1 MKDLGYTE
9 RQNISAVYRFAEGAL
24 ERLPMLAA
32 EVVRLN
38 VDVIVAPGSGAVAA
52 KNATDR
58 IPIVVTLGDP
68 IGAGLVA
75 SLARPGGN
83 VTGLSAFL
91 PELAGKQLALLK
103 EAFPG
108 VSRVAVISRA
118 GLDPNVLLLRNMKLV
133 AERLHVTLQALELRS
148 ADEFESA
155 FSAIKA
161 ERANA
166 ILTLR
171 NPLSVTHRAQIVD
184 FAARNRLPAMYP
196 DKEFGEAGGL
206 MSYGVNVADLWG
218 RGHTPAHSSARMGRE
233 HHESPASTR
242 PRLALGFGHG
252 TAEEAHGKGQSY
264 RGGLKVL
271 ERALQLLVEGLLGVL
286 VAGFGFW
293 VAVRR
298 KALARAMAA
307 MRWRQRP
314 GRAGLPDARVAEFYE
329 SFLFATGVIA
339 VLIGIL
345 MVLRP
350 LLRRYWHL
358 SI

>member
-1 MKDLGYTE
+1 MALVSGGLLAAPLAAEGQQAAKVPRIAFLAGGSQSGDSVLIETFWRRMKDLGYTE

-38 VDVIVAPGSGAVAA
+38 VDVIVAPGSGAVAT

-91 PELAGKQLALLK
+91 PELAGKQLELLK

-166 ILTLR
+166 TMTLR
-171 NPLSVTHRAQIVD
+171 NRLSVTHRAQIVD

-218 RGHTPAHSSARMGRE
+218 RAATYVDKILKGAKPADLPVE
-233 HHESPASTR
+233 R
-242 PRLALGFGHG
+242 PTKFELVINLKTAKALGLMIPP
-252 TAEEAHGKGQSY
+252 S
-264 RGGLKVL
+264 
-271 ERALQLLVEGLLGVL
+271 LLG
-286 VAGFGFW
+286 
-293 VAVRR
+293 
-298 KALARAMAA
+298 RA
-307 MRWRQRP
+307 
-314 GRAGLPDARVAEFYE
+314 DE
-329 SFLFATGVIA
+329 VIQ
-339 VLIGIL
+339 
-345 MVLRP
+345 
-350 LLRRYWHL
+350 
-358 SI
+358 

>member
-1 MKDLGYTE
+1 MALVSGGLLAAPLAAEGQQAAKVPRIAFLAGGSQSGDSVLIETFWRRMKDLGYTE

-38 VDVIVAPGSGAVAA
+38 VDVIVAPGSGAVAT

-75 SLARPGGN
+75 SLARPEGN

-91 PELAGKQLALLK
+91 PELAGKQLELLK

-166 ILTLR
+166 TMTLR
-171 NPLSVTHRAQIVD
+171 NRLSVTHRAQIVD

-218 RGHTPAHSSARMGRE
+218 RAATYVDKILKGAKPADLPVE
-233 HHESPASTR
+233 R
-242 PRLALGFGHG
+242 PTKFELVINLKTAKALGLMIPP
-252 TAEEAHGKGQSY
+252 S
-264 RGGLKVL
+264 
-271 ERALQLLVEGLLGVL
+271 LLG
-286 VAGFGFW
+286 
-293 VAVRR
+293 
-298 KALARAMAA
+298 RA
-307 MRWRQRP
+307 
-314 GRAGLPDARVAEFYE
+314 DE
-329 SFLFATGVIA
+329 VIQ
-339 VLIGIL
+339 
-345 MVLRP
+345 
-350 LLRRYWHL
+350 
-358 SI
+358 

>member
-1 MKDLGYTE
+1 MDRRTFRALGSGGLLAAPLAAEGQQAAKVPRIAFLAGGSQSGDSVLIETFWRRMKDLGYTE

-38 VDVIVAPGSGAVAA
+38 VDVIVAPGSGAVAT

-91 PELAGKQLALLK
+91 PELAGKQLELLK

-166 ILTLR
+166 TMTLR
-171 NPLSVTHRAQIVD
+171 NRLSVTHRAQIVD
-184 FAARNRLPAMYP
+184 FAAGNRLPAMYP
-196 DKEFGEAGGL
+196 DKEFGGAGGL

-218 RGHTPAHSSARMGRE
+218 RAATYVDKILKGAKPADLPVEQPTKFELVINLKTAK
-233 HHESPASTR
+233 
-242 PRLALGFGHG
+242 ALGL
-252 TAEEAHGKGQSY
+252 TIPPS
-264 RGGLKVL
+264 
-271 ERALQLLVEGLLGVL
+271 
-286 VAGFGFW
+286 
-293 VAVRR
+293 
-298 KALARAMAA
+298 
-307 MRWRQRP
+307 
-314 GRAGLPDARVAEFYE
+314 
-329 SFLFATGVIA
+329 
-339 VLIGIL
+339 
-345 MVLRP
+345 
-350 LLRRYWHL
+350 LLRRADEV
-358 SI
+358 IQ

>member
-1 MKDLGYTE
+1 MDRRTFMALVSGGLLAAPLAAEGQQAAKVPRIAFLAGGSQSGDSLLIETFWRRMKDLGYTE

-91 PELAGKQLALLK
+91 PELAGKQLELLK

-118 GLDPNVLLLRNMKLV
+118 GLNPNVLLLRNMKLV

-166 ILTLR
+166 IMTLR

-218 RGHTPAHSSARMGRE
+218 RAATYVDKILKGAKPADLPVEQPTKFELVINLKTAK
-233 HHESPASTR
+233 
-242 PRLALGFGHG
+242 ALGL
-252 TAEEAHGKGQSY
+252 TIPQS
-264 RGGLKVL
+264 LL
-271 ERALQLLVEGLLGVL
+271 QRADE
-286 VAGFGFW
+286 
-293 VAVRR
+293 
-298 KALARAMAA
+298 
-307 MRWRQRP
+307 
-314 GRAGLPDARVAEFYE
+314 
-329 SFLFATGVIA
+329 VIQ
-339 VLIGIL
+339 
-345 MVLRP
+345 
-350 LLRRYWHL
+350 
-358 SI
+358 

>member
-1 MKDLGYTE
+1 MDRRTFMALVSGGLLAAPLAAEGQQAAKVPRIAFLAGGSQSGDSVLIETFWRRMKDLGYTE

-38 VDVIVAPGSGAVAA
+38 VDVIVAPGSGAVAT

-91 PELAGKQLALLK
+91 PELAGKQLELLK

-166 ILTLR
+166 TMTLR
-171 NPLSVTHRAQIVD
+171 NRLSVTHRAQIVD

-218 RGHTPAHSSARMGRE
+218 RAATYVDKILKGAKPADLPVE
-233 HHESPASTR
+233 R
-242 PRLALGFGHG
+242 PTKFELVINLKTAKALGLMIPP
-252 TAEEAHGKGQSY
+252 S
-264 RGGLKVL
+264 
-271 ERALQLLVEGLLGVL
+271 LLG
-286 VAGFGFW
+286 
-293 VAVRR
+293 
-298 KALARAMAA
+298 RA
-307 MRWRQRP
+307 
-314 GRAGLPDARVAEFYE
+314 DE
-329 SFLFATGVIA
+329 VIQ
-339 VLIGIL
+339 
-345 MVLRP
+345 
-350 LLRRYWHL
+350 
-358 SI
+358 

>member
-1 MKDLGYTE
+1 MDRRTFMALDSGGLLAAPLAAEGQQAAKVPRIAFLAGGSQSGDSVLIETFWRRMKDLGYTE

-38 VDVIVAPGSGAVAA
+38 VDVIVAPGSGAVAT

-91 PELAGKQLALLK
+91 PELAGKQLELLK

-166 ILTLR
+166 TMTLR
-171 NPLSVTHRAQIVD
+171 NRLSVTHRAQIVD

-196 DKEFGEAGGL
+196 DKEFGGAGGL

-218 RGHTPAHSSARMGRE
+218 RAATYVDKILKGAKPADLPVEQPTKFELVINLKTAK
-233 HHESPASTR
+233 
-242 PRLALGFGHG
+242 ALGL
-252 TAEEAHGKGQSY
+252 TIPPS
-264 RGGLKVL
+264 
-271 ERALQLLVEGLLGVL
+271 
-286 VAGFGFW
+286 
-293 VAVRR
+293 
-298 KALARAMAA
+298 
-307 MRWRQRP
+307 
-314 GRAGLPDARVAEFYE
+314 
-329 SFLFATGVIA
+329 
-339 VLIGIL
+339 
-345 MVLRP
+345 
-350 LLRRYWHL
+350 LLRRADEV
-358 SI
+358 IQ